1 VRKWTKSACVV
12 IAWCTLA
19 ILAVVGS
26 RGPGQPAQAPISIAN
41 SAQPTLASA
50 PATLMTVI
58 TAPAAATTV
67 ASATVIT
74 VASATTAPVA
84 TAATWAVRPGDT
96 LSAVASALAVPGGWQ
111 ALYAANRRVI
121 GPDPDVIRP
130 GTVLTLPGKE
140 KPARY
145 TVAPGDTLS
154 GIAAAL
160 ALTGG
165 WQALYAAN
173 RRVIGPDPDVIR
185 PGTIL
190 VAPHQAPAGQPAPAM
205 PGQQPPASSAPSSA
219 SGQTPAA
226 APSGPAQTPATAPG
240 GTASAGQDATGSGAT
255 SAGTGSTSS
264 GAHSTASS
272 GAMPRWLKDILLA
285 AALLTVIA
293 FITEPVLVL
302 TRRRRRARAAAPPVV
317 AAPPAAGAEPS
328 GGPRDLSPLAGVQA
342 DLIPAGPAEAGP
354 APDDCPAADCGQHV
368 AERAAR
374 IVQADYE
381 RLVVTYSMRD
391 DVVYLLTPPKEDP
404 RAVLRAARLVLPED
418 TYEELAGHLGV
429 PSRWPLE

>member
-58 TAPAAATTV
+58 TAPAVATTV
-67 ASATVIT
+67 ASATN
-74 VASATTAPVA
+74 TAPVA

-96 LSAVASALAVPGGWQ
+96 LSAIASALAVPGGWQ

-130 GTVLTLPGKE
+130 GAVLTLPGKE

-154 GIAAAL
+154 GIAAGL
-160 ALTGG
+160 SVTGG

-185 PGTIL
+185 SGTIL
-190 VAPHQAPAGQPAPAM
+190 VAPHQAPAVQPAPVT
-205 PGQQPPASSAPSSA
+205 PGQQPPASSAPGPA

-226 APSGPAQTPATAPG
+226 GLSGPAQTPATAAG
-240 GTASAGQDATGSGAT
+240 GTESAGKDASGSGAT
-255 SAGTGSTSS
+255 SAGTGSRGS
-264 GAHSTASS
+264 GANSTASS
-272 GAMPRWLKDILLA
+272 GTMPRWLKDVLLA
-285 AALLTVIA
+285 AGLLTVIA
-293 FITEPVLVL
+293 FITEPALVL
-302 TRRRRRARAAAPPVV
+302 TRRRRRARAAAPLAV
-317 AAPPAAGAEPS
+317 AAPLAAGAESS
-328 GGPRDLSPLAGVQA
+328 GGPRDLSQPAAVQA
-342 DLIPAGPAEAGP
+342 DPGPVSPAEAGLVPGDPP
-354 APDDCPAADCGQHV
+354 AEDCPAADCGQRV
-368 AERAAR
+368 AERVAR

-381 RLVVTYSMRD
+381 RLIVTYSVRD
-391 DVVYLLTPPKEDP
+391 DIVYLLTPPKEDP
-404 RAVLRAARLVLPED
+404 RTVLRAARLVLPED

-429 PSRWPLE
+429 SSRWPLE